1 MYIVLLHFYTAVLWL
16 QGDLYLLLWNS
27 NSYLTTNSTL
37 WYILQEEWNKP
48 LLLIINSND
57 SRQSVCFYINYVYST
72 FLHMYTQYI
81 YPSSHIHDTD
91 RPNKRICKTTPYL
104 KKYASFSNTQ
114 ELHLLYL
121 NHIWKLLFTGN
132 LVLPV
137 KQWRIVDCIVE
148 RNWLQCLP
156 KYQLHQENVLKM
168 TVF

>member
-1 MYIVLLHFYTAVLWL
+1 MLRYYLSKIFLINHTYVTTKSMSNPHAINTMSKRNQTPKFKQWICKNCILSFYTFIQQYCDYKETCTL
-16 QGDLYLLLWNS
+16 GKFKFIS
-27 NSYLTTNSTL
+27 NNQFYRYIMVHFARGMKQTT
-37 WYILQEEWNKP
+37 
-48 LLLIINSND
+48 IINSND

-121 NHIWKLLFTGN
+121 NHI
-132 LVLPV
+132 
-137 KQWRIVDCIVE
+137 
-148 RNWLQCLP
+148 
-156 KYQLHQENVLKM
+156 
-168 TVF
+168 